1 VVAILSRLIHGSI
14 REVKPSAPSSWGRWG
29 GSIARHV
36 HASLYLGEMCKVS
49 IQITECIVIWDS
61 LNDRRGIARH
71 PRSYDSDGCR
81 PGRENRIHVRLPHL
95 LPLGLSAYRRTVF
108 PDRAQP
114 PAGPAL
120 GHCGPKQVAMN
131 FLYTSDASLPSA
143 GPPTGSARCSVPR
156 STRLRNVRSAFTAG
170 RTSAAVAK
178 PTGWVEGVAFAQMR
192 SMTVTLS
199 DGRSCPVLNLECEVN
214 VEPDRGI
221 TPS

>member
-1 VVAILSRLIHGSI
+1 VVAILSRLLDGSI
-14 REVKPSAPSSWGRWG
+14 PEGKPSAPSSWGRWG

-36 HASLYLGEMCKVS
+36 HASLYLCEMCKVS

-95 LPLGLSAYRRTVF
+95 LPLGLSAYRRTVI

-114 PAGPAL
+114 PAGPTL
-120 GHCGPKQVAMN
+120 GHCGPKQIAMN

-156 STRLRNVRSAFTAG
+156 STRLRNVRSASTAG
-170 RTSAAVAK
+170 RTSAAVASQLA
-178 PTGWVEGVAFAQMR
+178 GWREWSSSKR
-192 SMTVTLS
+192 
-199 DGRSCPVLNLECEVN
+199 GR
-214 VEPDRGI
+214 R
-221 TPS
+221 